1 MSIPQNKYE
10 FSFTARMNIIYHE
23 NMEAYYSGFINW
35 TAFISVI
42 LSSAA
47 FAAIGNILPAYVPKD
62 ILIAL
67 LAFAVVILNG
77 AVLAFGMLQ
86 SMTVHTDLKKKWI
99 DFLGFVQSEAEAV
112 KISEKF
118 YLLNSSE
125 PAQNEKKL
133 KAAYGKAT
141 KSMGAVS

>member
-47 FAAIGNILPAYVPKD
+47 FAAIGSILPAYVP
-62 ILIAL
+62 IAL